1 MSCANFKKM
10 DNFNLFIR
18 DYDEEDYFLVRDIEE
33 ALEEL
38 NRSFLFHKI
47 SVEGGYYY
55 GIQFYVEESYD
66 LDELDNDDCRYY
78 FDMFRS
84 VAIRRHTSETNK
96 INRILSRMADQY
108 GFEEVFC
115 SAVFSNGEAVYTP
128 VKNNP
133 RAKVLQAVTPYRQ

>member
-33 ALEEL
+33 ALESL

-47 SVEGGYYY
+47 SVESGHYY

-96 INRILSRMADQY
+96 INRILSRMADEY

-115 SAVFSNGEAVYTP
+115 SSVFSNGEAVYTP

-133 RAKVLQAVTPYRQ
+133 RAKVLQAVAPYRQ